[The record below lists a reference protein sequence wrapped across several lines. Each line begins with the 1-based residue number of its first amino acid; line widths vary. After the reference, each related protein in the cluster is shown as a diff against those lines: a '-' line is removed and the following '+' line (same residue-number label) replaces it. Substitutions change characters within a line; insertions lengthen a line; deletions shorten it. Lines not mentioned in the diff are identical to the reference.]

1 LENILRNEEVLREIG
16 FSKAD
21 ITKIFSRIQKVLEAV
36 PKVEKKWSNPWW
48 NVDVETPQIFGK
60 A

>member
-1 LENILRNEEVLREIG
+1 VFLQEIG

-21 ITKIFSRIQKVLEAV
+21 ITKIFFRVQKVLDVV

-60 A
+60 SLTV